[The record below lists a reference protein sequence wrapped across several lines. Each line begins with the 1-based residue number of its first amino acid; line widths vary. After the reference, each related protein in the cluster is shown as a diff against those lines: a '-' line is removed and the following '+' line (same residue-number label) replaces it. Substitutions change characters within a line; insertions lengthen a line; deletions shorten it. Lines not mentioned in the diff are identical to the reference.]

1 VGELTVPL
9 EIAQVIVDIFEA
21 YALAGLGFAML
32 FLPRAVVHLDP
43 RVAGAPRTLRLL
55 ILPGVVALW
64 PLFAWRWYSR
74 SGEPVERNPHR
85 AKARESVR
93 VGAPPSARELAR

>member
-1 VGELTVPL
+1 MPL
-9 EIAQVIVDIFEA
+9 EIAQVIVEIFEA

-64 PLFAWRWYSR
+64 PLFAWRWFSR
-74 SGEPVERNPHR
+74 LGEPIERNPHR

-93 VGAPPSARELAR
+93 VGAPRGMRERAR